1 LNLQKDSAFEVR
13 KVAVIGI
20 GNSKFGVR
28 QDVNISELAFEAVRP
43 ALEDADLGAS
53 DIPFVALGSVGA
65 GAWYEE
71 LLPAVVV
78 SEYCGMTGAGLV
90 RCEAA
95 CASGSAAFFTA
106 YSAVASGREDIAMAM
121 GVEKMRE
128 IDSATAMEW
137 IGRAGYYLWEF
148 HNFGVTFPAYYAL
161 HANAHMAKYG
171 TTEEDLALVAVKNHK
186 YGSMNPIAHLQNRI
200 TVNDVLNSMVI
211 ASPLKLFDCCPLTDG
226 ASAIVLA
233 SEEKVKQLGIDAPV
247 WVAGIGYSS
256 GTANLS
262 KRSDYVGLE
271 ASVIAAQRAY
281 KAAGI
286 TPDQVD
292 FAEVHDCFTIAEIMA
307 YEDIGLC
314 ARGEGVRL
322 LREGQTEI
330 GGKIPVNMDGGLKA
344 KGHPIGTTGCA
355 MMYEL
360 TKQLRGEAEKGRQ
373 VPLKN
378 NIGLAHNVGGTGHY
392 CYVTVLRR

>member
-1 LNLQKDSAFEVR
+1 MK
-13 KVAVIGI
+13 KVAVIGA

-28 QDVNISELAFEAVRP
+28 NDVNIAELAFEAVKP
-43 ALEDADLGAS
+43 CLEDANAAAK
-53 DIPFVALGSVGA
+53 DIQFVALGSVGA

-71 LLPAVVV
+71 LLPAVVTG
-78 SEYCGMTGAGLV
+78 EYCGLTGAGLV

-106 YSAVASGREDIAMAM
+106 YSAIASGQADITMAL

-128 IDSATAMEW
+128 IDNATSMEW
-137 IGRAGYYLWEF
+137 IGRAGYYMWEF
-148 HNFGVTFPAYYAL
+148 HNFGMTFPAYYAMY
-161 HANAHMAKYG
+161 ATAHMAKFG

-186 YGSMNPIAHLQNRI
+186 YGSMNPNAHLQNKV
-200 TVNDVLNSMVI
+200 TVDDVLSSMVI
-211 ASPLKLFDCCPLTDG
+211 ASPLKLYDCCPLTDG
-226 ASAIVLA
+226 ASALVLA
-233 SEEKVKQLGIDAPV
+233 SEEKVKELGIDTPI

-262 KRSDYVGLE
+262 KRPDFVGLE
-271 ASVIAAQRAY
+271 SSVSASKMAHKMANTA
-281 KAAGI
+281 
-286 TPDQVD
+286 PDQLD
-292 FAEVHDCFTIAEIMA
+292 FAEVHDCFTIAEILA

-314 ARGEGVRL
+314 RKGEGVKL

-344 KGHPIGTTGCA
+344 KGHPIGATGCA
-355 MMYEL
+355 MIYEL
-360 TKQLRGEAEKGRQ
+360 TKQLREETVERSRQ

-378 NIGLAHNVGGTGHY
+378 YIGLAHNVGGTGHY
-392 CYVTVLRR
+392 CYVTILRR